1 MDNHFTS
8 LSPVDAAH
16 HNVANDAFLHFWITE
31 QSFFFTMASLFF
43 LYLQRMLD
51 TPSMNDYFIK
61 TCFNLA

>member
-31 QSFFFTMASLFF
+31 QSFFFTIASLFF

-51 TPSMNDYFIK
+51 TVNERLFYQNL
-61 TCFNLA
+61 FNLA

>member
-1 MDNHFTS
+1 MDNHFKS

-31 QSFFFTMASLFF
+31 QSFFFTIVSLFF

-51 TPSMNDYFIK
+51 TVNERLFYQ
-61 TCFNLA
+61 NLF

>member
-16 HNVANDAFLHFWITE
+16 HNMANDAFLHSWITE
-31 QSFFFTMASLFF
+31 QSFFFTIASLFF

-51 TPSMNDYFIK
+51 TVNERLFYQ
-61 TCFNLA
+61 NLF